1 MIRHIVTWKLKAE
14 DAAGQAA
21 SIAAI
26 AGALE
31 PLVGVVPDLVALK
44 VHPNVATFDTNWPVV
59 LVADYPSV
67 AALDAY
73 QIHPAH
79 VKAAAIVR
87 GHVSARAAIDFEI

>member
-1 MIRHIVTWKLKAE
+1 MIRHIVTWKLKAD
-14 DAAGQAA
+14 DAAERAV

-26 AGALE
+26 AEALE
-31 PLVGVVPDLVALK
+31 PLVGVIPDLLALDI
-44 VHPNVATFDTNWPVV
+44 HPNVAAFDANWQVV

-73 QIHPAH
+73 QVHPAH

-87 GHVSARAAIDFEI
+87 EHVSERASIDFAI

>member
-1 MIRHIVTWKLKAE
+1 MIRHIVTWKLIAE
-14 DAAGQAA
+14 DATGKAA

-31 PLVGVVPDLVALK
+31 PLVGVVPDLLALK
-44 VHPNVATFDTNWPVV
+44 IHPNVAAFETNWPVV

-73 QIHPAH
+73 QVHPEH
-79 VKAAAIVR
+79 VKATAIVR
-87 GHVSARAAIDFEI
+87 EHVSERASVDFEL